1 MRLAPVSLLE
11 KVCHPLLAC
20 SREGAKESVPAREES
35 GWLCYEDSQESSD
48 FETRPFIGRS

>member
-1 MRLAPVSLLE
+1 MRLVPVSYLE
-11 KVCHPLLAC
+11 KVCQPFLAC
-20 SREGAKESVPAREES
+20 SREGAKESVPASEES